1 VDGAWIPLL
10 EYAVKKGV
18 SISTLRRYIKTERI
32 RFKLERGRYFIHDGD
47 SPAEHIP
54 TALSPV
60 ASSDGAPGDAAPGP
74 SVAELEKMRNELK
87 CAQKEI
93 AELKMLVA
101 FYEDKF
107 SDGAT
112 N

>member
-1 VDGAWIPLL
+1 MDGVWIPLL

-47 SPAEHIP
+47 SPADHIP

-60 ASSDGAPGDAAPGP
+60 ASSDGAPGLD
-74 SVAELEKMRNELK
+74 VAELEKMRNELK